1 MTQPAFG
8 LNRLDLRS
16 PANFA
21 ADAARLESLG
31 WSYGF
36 IPSSPLLVLDPYVML
51 AEGLRNTGS
60 IVLGP
65 LIENPVMRHP
75 AVIAGSIATVDR
87 LAPGRTVLGMGV
99 GDTAVRLMGKRPA
112 TVAELEESIRTIRGL
127 NAGERLAVDAARPA
141 VLRHATRVPVW
152 VAAQGPKTLR
162 MAGRVADGVF
172 IRVGV
177 HETNLRFA
185 VEAVRAGAAE
195 AGRDPGEVRIG
206 CVFHTV
212 VDDDADRVGRI
223 GRAMAA
229 GYYEYSPMLFD
240 HIGMTWNGPDVEELK
255 RRVWPDFH
263 HARDLEAAGEVVS
276 FLPDAAVDAFAL
288 HGPFPA
294 IVGQIRTILGYGLP
308 IEAIVPHPMPTPPPR
323 EEGGFDYAR
332 AFAEAVFPAF

>member
-1 MTQPAFG
+1 MSRVSFG

-16 PANFA
+16 PERFA
-21 ADAARLESLG
+21 ADAARLEALG
-31 WSYGF
+31 WAYGF

-51 AEGLRNTGS
+51 AEGLRSTS
-60 IVLGP
+60 RIVLGP
-65 LIENPVMRHP
+65 LIENPIMRHP
-75 AVIAGSIATVDR
+75 AVLAGSIATVDR

-112 TVAELEESIRTIRGL
+112 TVAELEEAIRTIRSL
-127 NAGERLAVDAARPA
+127 NAGERLAVSAARPA
-141 VLRHATRVPVW
+141 VLRHGAPVPVW

-177 HETNLRFA
+177 HETNLRLA

-195 AGRDPGEVRIG
+195 AGRDPDEIRIG

-212 VDDDADRVGRI
+212 VDDDPERAARI
-223 GRAMAA
+223 GRAAAA
-229 GYYEYSPMLFD
+229 GYYEYSPMLFE
-240 HIGMTWNGPDVEELK
+240 HIGLAWNGPDVEVLK
-255 RRVWPDFH
+255 REVWPDFH

-276 FLPDAAVDAFAL
+276 FLPASAVDAFAL
-288 HGPFPA
+288 HGPFEA
-294 IVGQIRTILGYGLP
+294 IVEQLRTVLGYGLP
-308 IEAIVPHPMPTPPPR
+308 IEAVVPHPMPTPAPL
-323 EEGGFDYAR
+323 EDVGFDYAR

>member
-1 MTQPAFG
+1 MSRLAFG
-8 LNRLDLRS
+8 LNRLDLAS
-16 PANFA
+16 PERFA
-21 ADAARLESLG
+21 ADAARLEALG
-31 WSYGF
+31 WRYGF
-36 IPSSPLLVLDPYVML
+36 IPSSPLLVQDPYVML
-51 AEGLRNTGS
+51 AAGLRSTNG

-112 TVAELEESIRTIRGL
+112 TVAELGDAIRAIRAL

-141 VLRHATRVPVW
+141 VLRHAAPVPVW

-177 HETNLRFA
+177 HETNLRLA
-185 VEAVRAGAAE
+185 VEAVRAGAEE

-206 CVFHTV
+206 CVFHTI
-212 VDDDADRVGRI
+212 VDDDPERAARI
-223 GRAMAA
+223 GRAVAA

-240 HIGMTWNGPDVEELK
+240 PIGLSWNGPDVEVLK
-255 RRVWPDFH
+255 REVWPDFH
-263 HARDLEAAGEVVS
+263 HARNLEAAGEVVS
-276 FLPDAAVDAFAL
+276 FLPDAAVDAFSL
-288 HGPFPA
+288 HGPLPV
-294 IVGQIRTILGYGLP
+294 IVEQIQTVLAYGLP
-308 IEAIVPHPMPTPPPR
+308 IEVIVPHPMPTPPPR
-323 EEGGFDYAR
+323 GEGGFDYAR
-332 AFAEAVFPAF
+332 AFAEAVFPSL